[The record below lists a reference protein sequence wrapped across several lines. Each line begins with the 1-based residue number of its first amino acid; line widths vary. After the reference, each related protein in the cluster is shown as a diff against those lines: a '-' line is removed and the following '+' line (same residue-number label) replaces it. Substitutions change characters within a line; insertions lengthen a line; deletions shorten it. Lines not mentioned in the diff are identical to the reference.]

1 MILFRSRILHNLLLV
16 ALVGTLYHCGSSE
29 QAPSARR
36 KKTAAPAAQAP
47 IVTEQSDALDFLKR
61 TDQNVFYNP
70 HGRRDPFKP
79 FEGEAISQ
87 TQLLRTP
94 LERFEI
100 NQLELTAIVWGIS
113 KPRALFRAPDTYSY
127 IASVGTRLGRNRG
140 KISKITR
147 QKVLILEEYRDPTG
161 KLVVRES
168 EFRISEDG
176 EEENKDRFKSKM
188 ELKFSD
194 E

>member
-1 MILFRSRILHNLLLV
+1 MGRLVSKPFLLFMMFVFVLAS
-16 ALVGTLYHCGSSE
+16 CSSKE
-29 QAPSARR
+29 EAPSVRR
-36 KKTAAPAAQAP
+36 KRAAKKAPPANASPQ
-47 IVTEQSDALDFLKR
+47 EQVDPLAFLKSQ
-61 TDQNVFYNP
+61 DQTVFYNP

-79 FEGEAISQ
+79 FEGEAVTQ
-87 TQLLRTP
+87 AQLLRTP

-127 IASVGTRLGRNRG
+127 IASTGTRLGRNRG
-140 KISKITR
+140 QISKITR
-147 QKVLILEEYRDPTG
+147 HKVLILEEYRDPTG

-168 EFRISEDG
+168 EFRISEEGD
-176 EEENKDRFKSKM
+176 EENKDRFKSKM